1 MCFSASADFTAA
13 AVVGAVGIATLAEAR
28 EPRALPLA
36 ALPLLFAAHQFTE
49 GFVWLGVDGRLSP
62 GALHGAAF
70 LFMLY
75 AQGLLPMLVA
85 PAVALVEPDGRR
97 RAAVWA
103 LAALGVALGLWAA
116 HGLFV
121 APSSV
126 TVEGRCLTFRNP
138 VTNHPW
144 VAFTYALPT
153 CGAPLLSS
161 RPVVRAFGAAALLGF
176 AGVLAVRAYALTSV
190 WCLLVAVLSVGLYA
204 QFRRGA
210 FARAPSSVAA

>member
-1 MCFSASADFTAA
+1 MCFSASADFAAA
-13 AVVGAVGIATLAEAR
+13 AVIGAVGVATLAQAR

-49 GFVWLGVDGRLSP
+49 GFVWLGMDGRLGP
-62 GALHGAAF
+62 AATREAAL

-75 AQGLLPMLVA
+75 AQGLLPMIVA
-85 PAVALVEPDGRR
+85 PAVALVEPDPRR
-97 RAAVWA
+97 RSAIWATAAV
-103 LAALGVALGLWAA
+103 GVALGLWAA
-116 HGLFV
+116 HGLWV

-126 TVEGRCLTFRNP
+126 VVEGRCLAFRNP

-161 RPVVRAFGAAALLGF
+161 RPVVRAFGAAALAGF
-176 AGVLAVRAYALTSV
+176 AGVLAVKAYALTSV
-190 WCLLVAVLSVGLYA
+190 WCLVVAVLSVGLYW

-210 FARAPSSVAA
+210 FAPAATAATA

>member
-1 MCFSASADFTAA
+1 MCFSAPADFTAA
-13 AVVGAVGIATLAEAR
+13 AVIGAVGIATLAQAR

-49 GFVWLGVDGRLSP
+49 AFVWLGVDGRLSP
-62 GALHGAAF
+62 AATHTAAF
-70 LFMLY
+70 LFTLY
-75 AQGLLPMLVA
+75 AQAVLPMLLA
-85 PAVALVEPDGRR
+85 PGVALIEPDGRR
-97 RAAVWA
+97 RWAMWA
-103 LAALGVALGLWAA
+103 LAAVGVALGLWAA
-116 HGLFV
+116 HGLLA
-121 APSSV
+121 APTAV

-176 AGVLAVRAYALTSV
+176 AGVLAVKAYALTSV
-190 WCLLVAVLSVGLYA
+190 WCLVVALLSTGLYA

-210 FARAPSSVAA
+210 FAPPATTAAA

>member
-1 MCFSASADFTAA
+1 MCFSASADFAAA
-13 AVVGAVGIATLAEAR
+13 AVIGAVGIATLAQAR
-28 EPRALPLA
+28 DPRALPLA
-36 ALPLLFAAHQFTE
+36 ALPLLFAAHQLTE
-49 GFVWLGVDGRLSP
+49 GLVWLGMDGRLSP
-62 GALHGAAF
+62 AATREAIL

-75 AQGLLPMLVA
+75 AQGLLPMILA
-85 PAVALVEPDGRR
+85 PAVALVEPDPRR
-97 RAAVWA
+97 RAGMWA

-116 HGLFV
+116 HGLVV

-126 TVEGRCLTFRNP
+126 AVEGRCLAFRNP

-176 AGVLAVRAYALTSV
+176 AAVLAVKAYALTSV
-190 WCLLVAVLSVGLYA
+190 WCLVVAVLSVGLYA
-204 QFRRGA
+204 QFRRGT
-210 FARAPSSVAA
+210 FAPPPETAAA

>member
-1 MCFSASADFTAA
+1 MCFSAPADFAAA
-13 AVVGAVGIATLAEAR
+13 AVIGAVGIATLAQAR

-62 GALHGAAF
+62 AATREAAL

-75 AQGLLPMLVA
+75 AQGLLPMIVA

-97 RAAVWA
+97 RLAIWA
-103 LAALGVALGLWAA
+103 LAALGVALGVWAA

-153 CGAPLLSS
+153 CAAPMLSS
-161 RPVVRAFGAAALLGF
+161 RPIVRAFGAAALLGF
-176 AGVLAVRAYALTSV
+176 AIVLAVRAYALTSV
-190 WCLLVAVLSVGLYA
+190 WCLVVALLSVGLYA

-210 FARAPSSVAA
+210 FAPPPAQVAA

>member
-13 AVVGAVGIATLAEAR
+13 AVIGAVGLATLAQAR

-36 ALPLLFAAHQFTE
+36 ALPLLFAAHQLTE
-49 GFVWLGVDGRLSP
+49 GFVWLGMDGRLSP
-62 GALHGAAF
+62 AATRDAAF

-75 AQGLLPMLVA
+75 AQSLLPMIVA
-85 PAVALVEPDGRR
+85 PGVALVEPDGRR
-97 RAAVWA
+97 RLAIWA

-116 HGLFV
+116 HGLLV

-126 TVEGRCLTFRNP
+126 AVEGRCLAFRNP

-161 RPVVRAFGAAALLGF
+161 RRVLRLFGAGALLGF
-176 AGVLAVRAYALTSV
+176 VVVLAVKAYALTSI
-190 WCLLVAVLSVGLYA
+190 WCLVVAVLSIGLYA

-210 FARAPSSVAA
+210 FAPSAETAAA